1 MPYTDIKTDLILN
14 EISEEQL
21 HSQESLPPNQYWLT
35 PDDTEKLKEFNLPLG
50 MILPSAIVQEHPALH
65 LLDGSILSQSGIY
78 SNFATL
84 LKQQVAEGKIV
95 AYTNA
100 QYDGELNTYGQC
112 GHFVIDDTNNTF
124 RLPTITKYIENL
136 TNMSDIGK
144 AFNAGLPALEGSFQ
158 LANHPSV
165 NTTADGVF
173 TSRDGASA
181 SYTGASSSSRART
194 DISFSASKISKIF
207 GRSDTVQPDAVKY
220 PYYIVLANNLEVDAS
235 SLDIGGIVN
244 DISLISQ
251 KTFSNYPMPSD
262 TYETLTPTTSGT
274 VFIAP
279 TNGWYCATGTSTS
292 TYHCQVSL
300 TNANG
305 FTSRSQI
312 SGYKDT
318 GCRCFLPAKRGD
330 SITFTNQNM
339 TSMVVRFYY
348 AEGEI

>member
-1 MPYTDIKTDLILN
+1 MAYEDLTGDVVFN

-21 HSQESLPPNQYWLT
+21 HSQESLPPNQYWMT

-50 MILPSAIVQEHPALH
+50 MILPSSIVQEHPALH
-65 LLDGSILSQSGIY
+65 LLDGSVLSQSGIY
-78 SNFATL
+78 SNFVAL
-84 LKQQVAEGKIV
+84 LKKQVAEGKIV

-100 QYDGELNTYGQC
+100 QYDEDLNTYSQC

-124 RLPTITKYIENL
+124 RLPTITEFIAN
-136 TNMSDIGK
+136 TN
-144 AFNAGLPALEGSFQ
+144 
-158 LANHPSV
+158 
-165 NTTADGVF
+165 
-173 TSRDGASA
+173 
-181 SYTGASSSSRART
+181 
-194 DISFSASKISKIF
+194 ASKTIGLAELDSFKNHDHGIKV
-207 GRSDTVQPDAVKY
+207 RSGSSAGSYNGYPPMSANSGTTQSVSTGVVYESVDGGEETKPKNIRY

-235 SLDIGGIVN
+235 SLDVGGIVN
-244 DISLISQ
+244 DISIISQ

-330 SITFTNQNM
+330 NITFTNQNM

>member
-21 HSQESLPPNQYWLT
+21 HSQQSLPPNQYWLT
-35 PDDTEKLKEFNLPLG
+35 EDDG
-50 MILPSAIVQEHPALH
+50 
-65 LLDGSILSQSGIY
+65 LDNSDVISGI
-78 SNFATL
+78 
-84 LKQQVAEGKIV
+84 I
-95 AYTNA
+95 
-100 QYDGELNTYGQC
+100 
-112 GHFVIDDTNNTF
+112 
-124 RLPTITKYIENL
+124 
-136 TNMSDIGK
+136 
-144 AFNAGLPALEGSFQ
+144 
-158 LANHPSV
+158 
-165 NTTADGVF
+165 
-173 TSRDGASA
+173 
-181 SYTGASSSSRART
+181 
-194 DISFSASKISKIF
+194 
-207 GRSDTVQPDAVKY
+207 
-220 PYYIVLANNLEVDAS
+220 
-235 SLDIGGIVN
+235 N
-244 DISLISQ
+244 DISRISQ

-279 TNGWYCATGTSTS
+279 TNGWFCATGTSTS
-292 TYHCQVSL
+292 TYHCQISL